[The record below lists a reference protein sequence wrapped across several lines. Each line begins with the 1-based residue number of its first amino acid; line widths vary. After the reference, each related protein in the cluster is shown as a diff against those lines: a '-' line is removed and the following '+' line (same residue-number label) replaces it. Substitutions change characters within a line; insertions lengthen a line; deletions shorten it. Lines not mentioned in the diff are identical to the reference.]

1 MEKNLKVNDLFS
13 MEGKVVLVTGGGGIG
28 ECLTEAY
35 LANGATVA
43 VTNRSREKGDG
54 LVERMHALGY
64 KNIRSFV
71 MDQTIKEDIESV
83 VESTLKEFGKI
94 DVLLNTVGYSR
105 DYKAE
110 DFPEEEIQ
118 KLVDVNYVSAALISQ
133 VVAKRAM
140 IPANG
145 GKMIHI
151 GSIAGLMC
159 HSKNVFAYE
168 ASKAALHQMVRSL
181 ALIWGKY
188 NIYVNCIAP
197 TWVKTPMI
205 AHYEQ
210 YNDDYFERVRKMHY
224 LNRLSE
230 LQDYVGP
237 ALFLSSEASSYV
249 SGLILTVD
257 GAFSCGR
264 ALGHEEGYQVKF

>member
-13 MEGKVVLVTGGGGIG
+13 VAGKVILVTGGGGIG
-28 ECLTEAY
+28 EYLTEAY
-35 LANGATVA
+35 LANGAAVA
-43 VTNRSREKGDG
+43 VTNRKQEKCNR
-54 LVERMHALGY
+54 LVKRMQDAGY
-64 KNIRSFV
+64 KNIKGFV
-71 MDQTIKEDIESV
+71 MDQTVKDDIESV

-94 DVLLNTVGYSR
+94 DVLLNTVGYSH
-105 DYKAE
+105 DCKAE

-118 KLVDVNYVSAALISQ
+118 KMIDVNYVSAALVSQ

-140 IPANG
+140 IPSNG
-145 GKMIHI
+145 GKMIHT
-151 GSIAGLMC
+151 GSIGGLMC

-210 YNDDYFERVRKMHY
+210 YNEDYFERVRKMHY
-224 LNRLSE
+224 FDRLSE
-230 LQDYVGP
+230 LQDYAGP
-237 ALFLSSEASSYV
+237 ALFLSSDASSYV

-264 ALGHEEGYQVKF
+264 ALGHEDGYQVKF